1 MFQPVPVFVGLR
13 LLLAREHSFFVSF
26 ITWVSLLGVALGVA
40 ILIVVLSVMN
50 GLGSELRD
58 RLLSVSAHASLNAG
72 GAAIPDWRLRIQ
84 QLTGAPELEGAAP
97 YLDTDAM
104 LSRQPAM
111 SGAVVRGIDPGL
123 ETQVSTIADSM
134 REGKL
139 SDLTPGRNRIILGRM
154 LAYQLEV
161 GVGDTITVM
170 TPGNGGAANGGPDQR
185 SHEGGIVPVL
195 REFYVSGIFEVGLQ
209 EHDSALA
216 LVNLED
222 AETLRGLAGPTGIR
236 LKFDDVLK
244 APVLARAAA
253 ARIGPGLRLRDWTQ
267 DNEAYFR
274 AIRIEK
280 TMMALILM
288 LIVAVAVF
296 NIAATL
302 VMVVSDKRTD
312 IAILRTLGMSPR
324 GVLAVFMTQGVLIGW
339 IGTAIGVAL
348 GLAVALH
355 VPFLEQ
361 ALDLHIMDPD
371 VYYISTI
378 PSETR
383 AGDVVSIA
391 LAALALTFAA
401 TIYPALQAAKT
412 QPARGVAALRDEALL
427 VRGDSW
433 GWRYLRAAPRP
444 GFVSLIAAIA
454 TIGLALGVAVL
465 VVVLSVMNGFE
476 EELRTRI
483 LSLTAH
489 ATISGL
495 EGRLSDWRPQV
506 DKLERFPGVAAA
518 PYIEE
523 QGMVTH
529 AGKSAGILLRGVLPD
544 AERRV
549 ADLTPHLL
557 SGHLGD
563 LLPGK
568 YRVIL
573 GKDLAEE
580 LGAKVG
586 DRVVVIVAQGDVT
599 PVGVMPRM
607 RAFEVAGII
616 AVGMY
621 EYDRRIALVAMQD
634 VAKLLRMGED
644 ISGIRL
650 NVTDMY
656 AAPRVVR
663 DSAAALGGSYLVEDW
678 TTQHA
683 NFFRSI
689 EITKRIL
696 FIMLSAVVAVAA
708 FNIVSTMVMVV
719 KSKRRD
725 IAILRT
731 FGSSPRSILSVFV
744 VQEAS
749 SALLGI
755 ALLESS
761 WAC

>member
-13 LLLAREHSFFVSF
+13 YSLAREHSFFVSF
-26 ITWVSLLGVALGVA
+26 ITWVSLSGVALGVA

-84 QLTGAPELEGAAP
+84 QLNGAPELVGAAP

-139 SDLTPGRNRIILGRM
+139 SDLTPGGNRIILGRM

-170 TPGNGGAANGGPDQR
+170 TPGNGGAAIK
-185 SHEGGIVPVL
+185 EGGIVPIL

-222 AETLRGLAGPTGIR
+222 AEALRGLAGPTAIR

-244 APVLARAAA
+244 APVLARGAVS
-253 ARIGPGLRLRDWTQ
+253 RITPGLRLRDWTQ

-348 GLAVALH
+348 GLVVALN

-371 VYYISTI
+371 VYYISAI
-378 PSETR
+378 PSETHSI
-383 AGDVVSIA
+383 DVIIIA
-391 LAALALTFAA
+391 ISALVLTFVA

-412 QPARGVAALRDEALL
+412 QPAEALR
-427 VRGDSW
+427 
-433 GWRYLRAAPRP
+433 
-444 GFVSLIAAIA
+444 
-454 TIGLALGVAVL
+454 
-465 VVVLSVMNGFE
+465 
-476 EELRTRI
+476 
-483 LSLTAH
+483 
-489 ATISGL
+489 
-495 EGRLSDWRPQV
+495 
-506 DKLERFPGVAAA
+506 
-518 PYIEE
+518 
-523 QGMVTH
+523 
-529 AGKSAGILLRGVLPD
+529 
-544 AERRV
+544 
-549 ADLTPHLL
+549 
-557 SGHLGD
+557 
-563 LLPGK
+563 
-568 YRVIL
+568 
-573 GKDLAEE
+573 
-580 LGAKVG
+580 
-586 DRVVVIVAQGDVT
+586 
-599 PVGVMPRM
+599 
-607 RAFEVAGII
+607 
-616 AVGMY
+616 Y
-621 EYDRRIALVAMQD
+621 E
-634 VAKLLRMGED
+634 
-644 ISGIRL
+644 
-650 NVTDMY
+650 
-656 AAPRVVR
+656 
-663 DSAAALGGSYLVEDW
+663 
-678 TTQHA
+678 
-683 NFFRSI
+683 
-689 EITKRIL
+689 
-696 FIMLSAVVAVAA
+696 
-708 FNIVSTMVMVV
+708 
-719 KSKRRD
+719 
-725 IAILRT
+725 
-731 FGSSPRSILSVFV
+731 
-744 VQEAS
+744 
-749 SALLGI
+749 
-755 ALLESS
+755 
-761 WAC
+761 